1 MDDVKIRALFIK
13 WQGEKRSCNRLLQI
27 NEKGAAQYKRDKHVS
42 KVHTQRIYKHVL
54 NSVSPQEDMSASLSL
69 SVYHLLS
76 IFLKNFISKCD
87 RVVHCKPMIL
97 QRILEML
104 HNHRNHIFIGIENW
118 KK

>member
-69 SVYHLLS
+69 SLS
-76 IFLKNFISKCD
+76 SPIYIFKEYYF
-87 RVVHCKPMIL
+87 
-97 QRILEML
+97 
-104 HNHRNHIFIGIENW
+104 
-118 KK
+118 